1 MKFVAAALLAVAA
14 SWMLAGS
21 AAGQAAGVKVVVNG
35 VDVPLA
41 VPAVVFNGQVMA
53 PIAGLFEP
61 MGAIAAFYET
71 DRSIVVTNRVRTT
84 VVFWL
89 NETAALVNG
98 QPRSLPV
105 APALLGSQVF
115 VPVQATFALLGAW
128 ARFDETDRAVF
139 VNSQITGIT
148 PQVSAGALQVAV
160 DATGPMQVET
170 NVISNPD
177 RLVVDFI
184 NATLRTQER
193 LYAVSDAGVDRI
205 RTAQFQVKP
214 YVSRMVFDLNQPVE
228 VSITTA
234 PTSYLVTLQVRPKGS
249 APWQAPEGASK
260 GSPLGR
266 SANPVKVTGVSFQ
279 PDGQAGRITVD
290 STGSMDYKIREF
302 MFPDRLAID
311 VQNAV
316 FIPVKR
322 EISVDGTSVVAVRA
336 AQFTA
341 RPPVTRIVVTLKRK
355 LNYII
360 NQSAGRL
367 TIDLSTNTAARGHL
381 VAIDPGHGGEDP
393 GAVGP
398 SGLREA
404 DVVLDIALRVR
415 DLLAHDGI
423 RVLMIRD
430 SDTTVDLADR
440 PRVARES
447 GSTIYV
453 SIHANASPRAAV
465 NGTETFFLTPQ
476 SLVLAQMIQDELG
489 VVLGIPSRGIKTAN
503 FVVLRDNDIPSVL
516 VETAFISHAD
526 DELRLRDQAF
536 RQHVAEA
543 VHHGIVRFLAIYPV
557 PQQAP

>member
-1 MKFVAAALLAVAA
+1 MKFVAAALLVLAA

-21 AAGQAAGVKVVVNG
+21 AAGQTAGVKVVVNG

-148 PQVSAGALQVAV
+148 PQVSAGALQV
-160 DATGPMQVET
+160 
-170 NVISNPD
+170 
-177 RLVVDFI
+177 
-184 NATLRTQER
+184 
-193 LYAVSDAGVDRI
+193 
-205 RTAQFQVKP
+205 
-214 YVSRMVFDLNQPVE
+214 
-228 VSITTA
+228 
-234 PTSYLVTLQVRPKGS
+234 RPKGS
-249 APWQAPEGASK
+249 APWPAPEGASK

-266 SANPVKVTGVSFQ
+266 GANPVKVTGVSFQ
-279 PDGQAGRITVD
+279 PDGPAGRIIVD
-290 STGSMDYKIREF
+290 STGPIDYKIREF

-360 NQSAGRL
+360 NQSAGHL
-367 TIDLSTNTAARGHL
+367 TIDLNTNTAARGHL
-381 VAIDPGHGGEDP
+381 VVIDPGHGGEDP

-398 SGLREA
+398 SGLRES
-404 DVVLDIALRVR
+404 DVVLDIALRAR

-423 RVLMIRD
+423 RVLLIRD
-430 SDTTVDLADR
+430 SDATVDLADR
-440 PRVARES
+440 PRLARE
-447 GSTIYV
+447 GGATIYV

-465 NGTETFFLTPQ
+465 NGTETFYLTPQ

-489 VVLGIPSRGIKTAN
+489 VVVGIPSRGIKTAN

-543 VHHGIVRFLAIYPV
+543 VHHGIVRFFAIYPV
-557 PQQAP
+557 PQPAP

>member
-1 MKFVAAALLAVAA
+1 MKLVAAALLAVAA

-41 VPAVVFNGQVMA
+41 APAVVFNGQVMA

-71 DRSIVVTNRVRTT
+71 DRSIVVTNRVHTT

-160 DATGPMQVET
+160 DATGPVQVET

-193 LYAVSDAGVDRI
+193 QYAVGDAGVDRI

-214 YVSRMVFDLNQPVE
+214 YVSRLVFDLTQPVE
-228 VSITTA
+228 VSITAA

-249 APWQAPEGASK
+249 APWPAPEGAAK

-266 SANPVKVTGVSFQ
+266 GASPVKVTGVSFQ
-279 PDGQAGRITVD
+279 PDGPAGRITVD
-290 STGSMDYKIREF
+290 STGPMDYKIREF
-302 MFPDRLAID
+302 LFPDRLAID

-322 EISVDGTSVVAVRA
+322 EISVDGTSVVAIRA

-355 LNYII
+355 LNYLI
-360 NQSAGRL
+360 NQSAGHL

-381 VAIDPGHGGEDP
+381 VVIDPGHGGEDP

-404 DVVLDIALRVR
+404 DVVLDVALRVR

-423 RVLMIRD
+423 RVLLIRD
-430 SDTTVDLADR
+430 SDATVDLAER
-440 PRVARES
+440 PRLARES
-447 GSTIYV
+447 GATIYV

-465 NGTETFFLTPQ
+465 NGTETFYLTPQ

-503 FVVLRDNDIPSVL
+503 FVVLRDNDMPSVL